1 MRRFVAFLLRA
12 LLSGW
17 ACGSF
22 VGPSAA
28 FIVLPQSKPT
38 FKSTSELFSSTP
50 RTSVGL
56 YGGLYEVQEDM
67 LTRQGILEE
76 EWMKDADRSVLQSSS
91 VGTPSSSTNSKK
103 TKGGNYSAGK
113 GFGAGSTSSSN
124 NAGRQP
130 HQQDQRFQQAA
141 QSHAATLLSEGVV
154 RIDKVLLSEIADRMR
169 KYVMTLRDDADPAFL
184 ADVLLRKHRCDIKL
198 PLFNGDASS
207 SDDSATAS
215 PVTTALQH
223 VLLESPVRRT
233 IETALGN
240 ENTGSVLHELSCL
253 ISSPGSQR
261 QVVHPDTPM
270 LPMRDHP
277 SVLTCF
283 IALQDITEDMGPTVF
298 LPMTHTTLSH
308 DQFQNDKETLLR
320 NAPQVVAVLP
330 KGSCAIF
337 DSRLLHCGSANRST
351 AADHRAIFSFSIRH
365 SNVTNPGNPASLR
378 DNLKGLPMSAL
389 LETIQTEMM
398 AMKQKNR

>member
-1 MRRFVAFLLRA
+1 MRHSVAFLLLA
-12 LLSGW
+12 FPCGGAWGAFLGLSV
-17 ACGSF
+17 F
-22 VGPSAA
+22 N
-28 FIVLPQSKPT
+28 VLPQSKPT
-38 FKSTSELFSSTP
+38 FKTTSELFSSTP
-50 RTSVGL
+50 ASPGSI

-76 EWMKDADRSVLQSSS
+76 DWMKDADRSVLQSSS
-91 VGTPSSSTNSKK
+91 MGTPPLSTNSKK
-103 TKGGNYSAGK
+103 KTKAGNNSAGK
-113 GFGAGSTSSSN
+113 GFGAGSTPSSN
-124 NAGRQP
+124 IAGKQP

-154 RIDKVLLSEIADRMR
+154 RIDNVLSSEIADRMR
-169 KYVMTLRDDADPAFL
+169 EYVMTLRDDADPAYL

-207 SDDSATAS
+207 SDDTTTAS
-215 PVTTALQH
+215 PVTAALQH

-270 LPMRDHP
+270 LPMKDHP

-283 IALQDITEDMGPTVF
+283 IALQDITADMGPTVF
-298 LPMTHTTLSH
+298 LPKTHTTLSH

-320 NAPQVVAVLP
+320 NTPHVVAVLP

-351 AADHRAIFSFSIRH
+351 AADHRAIFYFSIRH
-365 SNVTNPGNPASLR
+365 SNVINPGNPASLR
-378 DNLKGLPMSAL
+378 DNLKGLPMSTV
-389 LETIQTEMM
+389 LETIQTEIMTK
-398 AMKQKNR
+398 KQKNR